1 MYQLFLPWKLGLPF
15 KICLAP
21 KNKKVK
27 KKKMKEK
34 EYQFYMKVSTKLDH
48 KTLS

>member
-27 KKKMKEK
+27 KKNERKRIAVLHESF
-34 EYQFYMKVSTKLDH
+34 YQA
-48 KTLS
+48 